1 MKMKRHAASLAL
13 SVFLALSCTAAYAE
27 TEDAAPAAEEQAFD
41 PSDQISAA
49 REMDTSRT
57 ADASDM
63 TTVEE
68 VGDPSAAPVT
78 ADLLKDGVYE
88 VSVECSSSMFKIRK
102 AFLTV
107 ADNKMWIDLEMEG
120 EGYLFLYPGTA
131 EEAAAADA
139 GSFLYYDTNP
149 EGYRV
154 FQDYPLEALNQK
166 VPCAAFSKKKEQWY
180 DRTLFFGASSLD
192 ASAYNEAPGNTVS
205 ETGLADGTYQ
215 IDCILGNTGGNTAL
229 QSSIVTVKDGNA
241 SVRIEF
247 NTGKFDYVKVDG
259 VQYDAVEGEENAV
272 FEFPV
277 TVFDREIPMIADST
291 AIQGM
296 QVEKEFTIT
305 LVSESAV
312 LK

>member
-102 AFLTV
+102 AFLKVSDERMTV
-107 ADNKMWIDLEMEG
+107 DLEMEG

-131 EEAAAADA
+131 AEAAAADA
-139 GSFLYYDTNP
+139 EDFLYYDTDP
-149 EGYRV
+149 EGYHV
-154 FQDYPLEALNQK
+154 FHDYPLEALNQK
-166 VPCAAFSKKKEQWY
+166 VFCAAFSKKKEQWY
-180 DRTLFFGASSLD
+180 DRTLFFQASSLD
-192 ASAYNEAPGNTVS
+192 ASAYSEAPGNTVP

-215 IDCILGNTGGNTAL
+215 IGCILGNAGGNTAL
-229 QSSIVTVKDGNA
+229 ESSIVTVKDGNA

-259 VQYDAVEGEENAV
+259 VRYDAVEGEENAV

-296 QVEKEFTIT
+296 QVEKQFTIT

-312 LK
+312 LQ